1 MSHTSFFVIQ
11 WKPLNN
17 PALLPV
23 QASEPPD
30 AFFNVRW
37 RPTQGLSY
45 YPETAV
51 LTQPA
56 TAFPTG

>member
-1 MSHTSFFVIQ
+1 MSPTSFFVIQ

-17 PALLPV
+17 PALLPE

-37 RPTQGLSY
+37 RPTQGLTY

-51 LTQPA
+51 LTPPEKV
-56 TAFPTG
+56 FPTG

>member
-1 MSHTSFFVIQ
+1 MSQTSFFVIQ

-17 PALLPV
+17 PALLPA

>member
-1 MSHTSFFVIQ
+1 MSPISFFVIQ

-17 PALLPV
+17 PALLPA

-37 RPTQGLSY
+37 RPTQGLTY

-51 LTQPA
+51 LTLPEKV
-56 TAFPTG
+56 FPTG